1 MATKN
6 TGKASKKLYKVEVK
20 KQRSVRHTL
29 KREAKQFQK
38 EFAERLLKLVTSGF
52 GLVSALA
59 WNELIK
65 EVIKTYVE
73 PIFGKESGF
82 ISLLIYALAVTFLA
96 VFVTYQLSKIIKGGD
111 KED

>member
-1 MATKN
+1 MNIENKD
-6 TGKASKKLYKVEVK
+6 KKSIHEQEIK
-20 KQRSVRHTL
+20 KQRSVRHALT
-29 KREAKQFQK
+29 KEARQFKK

-52 GLVSALA
+52 GLVAALA

-73 PIFGKESGF
+73 PIFGKDSGI

-96 VFVTYQLSKIIKGGD
+96 VFVTYQLSKIV
-111 KED
+111 KEENK